1 MLKFVLMSRIILA
14 SIILAFSNLR
24 TQQTRAVGM
33 QDIKELL
40 QKSRL
45 LENDVDFC
53 QTSSRPPGYQLPSA
67 LSTSTM
73 AIFCDQQQIDPVH
86 SSVTSV
92 CKFHDS
98 LVGKSLSY

>member
-1 MLKFVLMSRIILA
+1 
-14 SIILAFSNLR
+14 
-24 TQQTRAVGM
+24 M

-53 QTSSRPPGYQLPSA
+53 QTSSRPPGNQLPSA

-92 CKFHDS
+92 CKFHNRFESMFVKYS
-98 LVGKSLSY
+98 LNNIVNFSVEVVDFSEGFIS